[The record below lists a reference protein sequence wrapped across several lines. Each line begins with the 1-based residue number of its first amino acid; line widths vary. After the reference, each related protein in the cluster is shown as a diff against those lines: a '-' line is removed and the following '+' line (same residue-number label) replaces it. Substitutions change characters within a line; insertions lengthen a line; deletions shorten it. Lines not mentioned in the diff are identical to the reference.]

1 MTLEFITITI
11 SAQTLNA
18 IGAGLNEL
26 PFKVAKP
33 AIDEID
39 VQVRSYLA
47 QKESTNDR
55 AKSGEVGDTDGDSYG
70 PDRSYVNQD
79 RQAG

>member
-1 MTLEFITITI
+1 MEYMTITI
-11 SAQTLNA
+11 SAKTLNT

-26 PFKVAKP
+26 PYKLAKP

-47 QKESTNDR
+47 AKESTNDR
-55 AKSGEVGDTDGDSYG
+55 ATRSEIGDTDGDGNG
-70 PDRSYVNQD
+70 PDRNYVEQD
-79 RQAG
+79 RQA

>member
-1 MTLEFITITI
+1 MTIKI

-26 PFKVAKP
+26 PFKLAKP

-39 VQVRSYLA
+39 AQVRSYLA
-47 QKESTNDR
+47 AKELSNDR
-55 AKSGEVGDTDGDSYG
+55 AKSSETGDTDGAVNG
-70 PDRSYVNQD
+70 ADRSYVNQD
-79 RQAG
+79 

>member
-1 MTLEFITITI
+1 MEYMTIRI

-26 PFKVAKP
+26 PFKLAKP

-39 VQVRSYLA
+39 AQVRSYLA
-47 QKESTNDR
+47 AKESSNDR
-55 AKSGEVGDTDGDSYG
+55 TKSGETGDTDGDG
-70 PDRSYVNQD
+70 NGADRGYVNQD